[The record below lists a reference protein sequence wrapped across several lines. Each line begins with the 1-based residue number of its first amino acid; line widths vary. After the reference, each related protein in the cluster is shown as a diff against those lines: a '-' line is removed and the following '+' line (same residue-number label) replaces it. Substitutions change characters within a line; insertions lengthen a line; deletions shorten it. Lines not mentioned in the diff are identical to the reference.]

1 MIISRIWK
9 NVYSK
14 FEEFNSCIYRSLSK
28 IFFFYFPSSADCFWF
43 VGNFNFLRK
52 KNLMGLWL
60 MQLKKKNQ
68 NFMYDWLR
76 WMQNR
81 KYNDFNRYKQV
92 PWSRGEKKWDS
103 RLNFEYGVFHD
114 IFQIYIYIY
123 IYTYLSKV
131 IYFTFIIKK
140 RKNWSTLG
148 LHYIFKGLKI

>member
-92 PWSRGEKKWDS
+92 PWSRGEK
-103 RLNFEYGVFHD
+103 NEIHD
-114 IFQIYIYIY
+114 LILSMEFFTTYFRYTYIYI
-123 IYTYLSKV
+123 YLSKV